1 VGSLGRSQLQENR
14 FPLIV
19 DSDDFS
25 VVGAAFCSALGVR
38 PWFVRDAQRYFE
50 MALCDKESAQ
60 PNSRAESSL
69 DWNWMIC
76 RSLGVRSRGLD
87 IGGEILA

>member
-1 VGSLGRSQLQENR
+1 MEAADVVEEIDESRRLGIEEPIGRALFPNGTIRVSEPKSLGTVRRRPPTNVAALA
-14 FPLIV
+14 
-19 DSDDFS
+19 
-25 VVGAAFCSALGVR
+25 VVR
-38 PWFVRDAQRYFE
+38 
-50 MALCDKESAQ
+50 
-60 PNSRAESSL
+60 SL